1 MSKKIKKI
9 MTPSSVLI
17 AALLGVIAVGSL
29 AIWGCGSNGTSGY
42 DPAITTTETAT
53 ALIEPETLK
62 QWMDEGKVNGDIGDR
77 VVILQVATSA
87 QYQTA
92 HIPGALLFNSSGLYQ
107 TRLEGLAA
115 AAGMV
120 LDGEHMDSIIQRC
133 GIDNNTTIVFTA
145 ATTGSILYAT
155 REYFTFRYWGFPKEH
170 LKVLD
175 GYDKAWDA
183 TYPGTLTT
191 EVSVVKPSTYSVRNN
206 QAIAPDLRAS
216 LGEMISA
223 VKAASANN
231 VIIDCRGSGSY
242 DGDPGVTTGVF
253 LPSGDYIAV
262 EGRMK
267 GSKALKYTE
276 LLDSNNKFLPADQL
290 IAKYSTI
297 GDNSSKTSYVFCR
310 TGVIASLE
318 FFVLDGI
325 LGWNVELYDGSW
337 SQWGSMCGNSAEG
350 GMLAD
355 YSVWRTDT
363 PDLMDIITYNHDY
376 GYAVEEIYLD
386 PVSVERYQNTVDLTA
401 NQIEQEDAN
410 YMAGAATGGT
420 PAIAAP
426 VDTAAGC

>member
-1 MSKKIKKI
+1 
-9 MTPSSVLI
+9 
-17 AALLGVIAVGSL
+17 
-29 AIWGCGSNGTSGY
+29 
-42 DPAITTTETAT
+42 
-53 ALIEPETLK
+53 
-62 QWMDEGKVNGDIGDR
+62 
-77 VVILQVATSA
+77 
-87 QYQTA
+87 
-92 HIPGALLFNSSGLYQ
+92 
-107 TRLEGLAA
+107 
-115 AAGMV
+115 
-120 LDGEHMDSIIQRC
+120 
-133 GIDNNTTIVFTA
+133 
-145 ATTGSILYAT
+145 
-155 REYFTFRYWGFPKEH
+155 
-170 LKVLD
+170 
-175 GYDKAWDA
+175 
-183 TYPGTLTT
+183 
-191 EVSVVKPSTYSVRNN
+191 
-206 QAIAPDLRAS
+206 
-216 LGEMISA
+216 
-223 VKAASANN
+223 
-231 VIIDCRGSGSY
+231 
-242 DGDPGVTTGVF
+242 
-253 LPSGDYIAV
+253 
-262 EGRMK
+262 MK